1 MFLES
6 EPLFFTTNRE
16 KFIKC
21 KSLLNKKNIHFEE
34 REMKGSGYNQSTYCI
49 YIKGFTKIR
58 AKKIID
64 QFNNEN

>member
-6 EPLFFTTNRE
+6 EPLFFTTNKE

-21 KSLLNKKNIHFEE
+21 KNLLSRKNIHFEE
-34 REMKGSGYNQSTYCI
+34 REMKGRGDNQSTYCI